1 MIEYRIH
8 NTETGEDN
16 TGTAESVMLFANGIE
31 TTNDGPKQ
39 GTKMAGYFGRRS
51 GVIGMAEALKRSAL
65 RTDGLPFRSFIT
77 SVKGFTSD
85 RNFQKQSMELFLGDA
100 MKAMGKL
107 ADMAGA
113 KMEKMEEDINE

>member
-77 SVKGFTSD
+77 SVKGFTRD
-85 RNFQKQSMELFLGDA
+85 RDFQKQFFALFLSDT
-100 MKAMGKL
+100 MKALREFAKKV
-107 ADMAGA
+107 AA
-113 KMEKMEEDINE
+113 KMEMEEGTNA